1 MALLAK
7 GSVVERILS
16 VTAENSTAVEF
27 QRFNIFAEL
36 FIDLPVIG
44 KTNNPTL
51 HDSCIE
57 ISKQIRLLL
66 VFTRRGQ

>member
-27 QRFNIFAEL
+27 QRFNIIAEL
-36 FIDLPVIG
+36 FIDLPVTG
-44 KTNNPTL
+44 KSSNPTL
-51 HDSCIE
+51 LNSCIE
-57 ISKQIRLLL
+57 I
-66 VFTRRGQ
+66 

>member
-27 QRFNIFAEL
+27 QRFNIIAEL

-44 KTNNPTL
+44 KNSNPTL
-51 HDSCIE
+51 LDSCIE
-57 ISKQIRLLL
+57 I
-66 VFTRRGQ
+66 

>member
-1 MALLAK
+1 MVLLAK

-27 QRFNIFAEL
+27 QRFNIIAEL

-44 KTNNPTL
+44 KNGNPTL

-57 ISKQIRLLL
+57 I
-66 VFTRRGQ
+66 